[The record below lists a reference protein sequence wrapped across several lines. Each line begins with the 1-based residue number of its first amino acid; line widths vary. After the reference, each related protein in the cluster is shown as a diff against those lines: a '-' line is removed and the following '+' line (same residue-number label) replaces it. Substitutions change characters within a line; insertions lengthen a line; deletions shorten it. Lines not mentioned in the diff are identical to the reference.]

1 MIKHVLILLMVVS
14 PVFAKKLQI
23 HKCYAT
29 NGTILFQEDPCEL
42 GVSKKQIKQQNK
54 MTKPGVHKPV
64 VTLQVY
70 QSPSPSPS
78 VTSSKIQYATKIVRN
93 KVKGYDVSL
102 KVKQT
107 WKVVNKVYNNKL
119 LHLEFVEKTSY
130 NQIEM
135 LVDFIYTDGKRF
147 SEKELLELV
156 YLSGSRF
163 VKGSNEGQIN
173 AYSFEIN
180 KGKGVMATL
189 THSIAGFR
197 DKILSKG
204 VIYKNGWLVQFTYN
218 GEDINSPSHQF
229 VLHSLFKNMQINKI

>member
-1 MIKHVLILLMVVS
+1 MVAG
-14 PVFAKKLQI
+14 PIFAKKLQI
-23 HKCYAT
+23 YKCHAT

-42 GVSKKQIKQQNK
+42 EFPKNKVKQQNE
-54 MTKPGVHKPV
+54 MTRQSIPKPV

-70 QSPSPSPS
+70 QSPSTPA
-78 VTSSKIQYATKIVRN
+78 TTSKIKYATKTVRN
-93 KVKGYDVSL
+93 QVKGYDVSL

-119 LHLEFVEKTSY
+119 LHLEFVKKTGH

-147 SEKELLELV
+147 SEKELAELI

-204 VIYKNGWLVQFTYN
+204 AIYKNGWLVQFTYN
-218 GEDINSPSHQF
+218 GEDINSHSHQS
-229 VLHSLFKNMQINKI
+229 VLQSLFKNIQISKI